1 MNKKNALM
9 GVYKRGKYMN
19 PPTFQEM
26 SREQVER
33 IADAQQ
39 KLALQLTRENN
50 DLKEV
55 NEKLRERYDLLLN
68 NSFPTSYVKHLL
80 KIASCLL
87 SAVICGFLIIANGS
101 PLSVMQAAIFF
112 IGSFLGAFLLP
123 VILTFLCEITDAKFL
138 NEKVSPFAPYLIIP
152 LIYLYIILNF
162 N

>member
-1 MNKKNALM
+1 
-9 GVYKRGKYMN
+9 MN
-19 PPTFQEM
+19 PPTLQEM
-26 SREQVER
+26 SREHVER

-50 DLKEV
+50 NLKDE
-55 NEKLRERYDLLLN
+55 NEKLRERYDLLLD

-80 KIASCLL
+80 KISSCLL
-87 SAVICGFLIIANGS
+87 SAVICGFLIVANGS

-138 NEKVSPFAPYLIIP
+138 NEKVSSFAPYLIIP
-152 LIYLYIILNF
+152 LIYLYIVLNF